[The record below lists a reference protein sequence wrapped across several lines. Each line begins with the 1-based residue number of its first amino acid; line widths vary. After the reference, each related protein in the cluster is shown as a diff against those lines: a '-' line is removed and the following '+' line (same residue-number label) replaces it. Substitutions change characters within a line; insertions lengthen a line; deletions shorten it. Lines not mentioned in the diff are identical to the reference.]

1 MGNIISEVKIDNL
14 INSKIKSKNGI
25 TMILLIIIIL
35 VVIILLSITFESL
48 IRKNDSNV
56 IQNSN
61 KVKREYTISVI
72 EQVKKEIKQTEEIQ
86 NENFTDFDNRVINKL
101 KEQYGLE
108 EKVENGQTYIYIAGD
123 KLKKE
128 EFDNLL
134 E

>member
-35 VVIILLSITFESL
+35 VIIILLSITFESL

-61 KVKREYTISVI
+61 KIKREYTISVI

>member
-86 NENFTDFDNRVINKL
+86 NEKFTDFDNRVINKL

>member
-35 VVIILLSITFESL
+35 VIIILLSITFESL

-86 NENFTDFDNRVINKL
+86 NEKFTDFDNRVINKL

-108 EKVENGQTYIYIAGD
+108 EKVENGQTYIYIVGD

>member
-86 NENFTDFDNRVINKL
+86 NGNFTDFDNRVINKL